1 MDKSIFVID
10 DCQLNLS
17 IAKFIINRYSFFDKI
32 TCYSEAQKALE
43 DIVCNRN
50 NKILLPDVLLL
61 DLNMPV
67 MDGWLFLDRYKEINT
82 SLVKEIDIYILSSST
97 DAREIQRSKQYDC
110 VKGFFSKPLTPEM
123 LLNMKSS
130 LASAS

>member
-1 MDKSIFVID
+1 MDKSIFIID

-17 IAKFIINRYSFFDKI
+17 IAKFIINRDSFFDKI
-32 TCYSEAQKALE
+32 TSYSEAQKALE
-43 DIVCNRN
+43 DIVRN
-50 NKILLPDVLLL
+50 SNSKILLPDVILL

-67 MDGWLFLDRYKEINT
+67 MDGWQFLDRYKEINT
-82 SLVKEIDIYILSSST
+82 SLVKGIDIHILSSST

-123 LLNMKSS
+123 LLNMKNS

>member
-17 IAKFIINRYSFFDKI
+17 IAKFIIKRYSSFDKI

-67 MDGWLFLDRYKEINT
+67 MDGWQFLDTYMEINAC
-82 SLVKEIDIYILSSST
+82 LVKDIDVYILSSST
-97 DAREIQRSKQYDC
+97 DSREIQRSKQYGC

-123 LLNMKSS
+123 LLHVKKT